1 MILLVGQIVSIL
13 ISSLGVIFV
22 ARFLGSVDYGEVAVV
37 MIPVNIV
44 ILFQGIGV
52 DQAMTRFLAKYRGEG
67 RMKDLKVITIVGLSF
82 CVSVSLVSAA
92 LLWLSSG
99 WLARNFLQNEKLVPL
114 LNIAVLAVV
123 GNTLLTT
130 IQSILVGY
138 ERMGLRSVTMISWS
152 VLKSLLAPLLVWL
165 GLGPY
170 GAVLGNS
177 VGILVVGI
185 FSLVL
190 LIVFVRGHDGGSS
203 IGFSEALRVLLVFGL
218 PLYMA
223 NLLGGGL
230 QQLYNSLMAIY
241 VDVGLIGNYN
251 AAVNFGV
258 LVTVFTGPI
267 ATALYPLFSK
277 INRED
282 KGLRVVFQSSV
293 KYTAL
298 ITLPVAMGLILLADP
313 VVRIVYG
320 SDFTFTAF
328 YLKLYLVVFL
338 FSGLGSLSV
347 NSLFNGIGETRQSFN
362 MNLVTLL
369 VGAPMAFLLIPRF
382 GVVGLLFTM
391 VVAPRVG
398 LFYGLWWIKKTFGFS
413 VETRSSVMIYASAF
427 AAYITGFTVMS
438 LVRLGGWVT
447 LIVVGVVFAPVYL
460 LMLPLSGALT
470 AFDLRE
476 FEALSRGLGPLAPL
490 GAAFVRVMGRLV
502 RRRGP

>member
-1 MILLVGQIVSIL
+1 MILLVGQIVSTL

-22 ARFLGSVDYGEVAVV
+22 ARFLGSVDYGEVTVV
-37 MIPVNIV
+37 MIPMNIV

-67 RMKDLKVITIVGLSF
+67 RTKDLKVITTVGLSF
-82 CVSVSLVSAA
+82 CVAVSLVSAA

-99 WLARNFLQNEKLVPL
+99 WLARNFLQNERLVPL
-114 LNIAVLAVV
+114 LNVAVLAVV

-138 ERMGLRSVTMISWS
+138 ERMGLRSVTMISLS
-152 VLKSLLAPLLVWL
+152 VVKSFLAPLLVWL

-177 VGILVVGI
+177 VGMLVVGI

-203 IGFSEALRVLLVFGL
+203 IGFSEALRGLFVFGL

-241 VDVGLIGNYN
+241 VDVSLIGNYS
-251 AAVNFGV
+251 AAVNFGA
-258 LVTVFTGPI
+258 LVAVFTGPI
-267 ATALYPLFSK
+267 TTALYPLFSK
-277 INRED
+277 MNRED

-298 ITLPVAMGLILLADP
+298 IILPVAMGLILLADP
-313 VVRIVYG
+313 VVGIVYG
-320 SDFTFTAF
+320 SDFVFTAF
-328 YLKLYLVVFL
+328 YLKLYLVAFL
-338 FSGLGSLSV
+338 FSGLGNFSV
-347 NSLFNGIGETRQSFN
+347 NNLFNGIGETRQSFN
-362 MNLVTLL
+362 TNLLALL
-369 VGAPMAFLLIPRF
+369 VGAPMALLLIPRF

-413 VETRSSVMIYASAF
+413 VEMRSSVMIYASAF
-427 AAYITGFTVMS
+427 AAYIAGFAVMS
-438 LVRLGGWVT
+438 LVGLGGWVT
-447 LIVVGVVFAPVYL
+447 LIVVGVVFALVYL

-470 AFDLRE
+470 VFDLRE
-476 FEALSRGLGPLAPL
+476 FGALSRGLGPLAPL
-490 GAAFVRVMGRLV
+490 GAAFVRVMGRLM
-502 RRRGP
+502 RRRGT

>member
-1 MILLVGQIVSIL
+1 MLLVGQIVSTL

-22 ARFLGSVDYGEVAVV
+22 ARFLGSVDYGEVALV
-37 MIPVNIV
+37 MIPVNVV

-52 DQAMTRFLAKYRGEG
+52 DQAMTRFLAKYRVEG
-67 RMKDLKVITIVGLSF
+67 RTKDLEVITAGGLSF
-82 CVSVSLVSAA
+82 CVVVSLVSAA
-92 LLWLSSG
+92 LLWLSSD
-99 WLARNFLQNEKLVPL
+99 WLARNFLRDEGLVPL

-130 IQSILVGY
+130 TQCILVGY
-138 ERMGLRSVTMISWS
+138 ERMSLRVVTTVSWS
-152 VLKSLLAPLLVWL
+152 VVKSFLAPFLVWL

-170 GAVLGNS
+170 GAVLGNNA
-177 VGILVVGI
+177 GLLVVGI

-190 LIVFVRGHDGGSS
+190 LVVFVTGRDDGSG
-203 IGFSEALRVLLVFGL
+203 IGLSETLKMLLVFGL
-218 PLYMA
+218 PLYLA

-277 INRED
+277 MRRGD

-298 ITLPVAMGLILLADP
+298 ITLPVAAGLILLADP
-313 VVRIVYG
+313 VVGIVYG
-320 SDFTFTAF
+320 SDYVFTAF
-328 YLKLYLVVFL
+328 YLKLYLVAFL

-347 NSLFNGIGETRQSFN
+347 NSLFNGVGETHQSLN
-362 MNLVTLL
+362 MNIFTLL
-369 VGAPMAFLLIPRF
+369 VGVPMALLLIPCW
-382 GVVGLLFTM
+382 GVVGLLVTM
-391 VVAPRVG
+391 LVAPRVG
-398 LFYGLWWIKKTFGFS
+398 LFYGLWWIRREFGFS
-413 VETRSSVMIYASAF
+413 VETRSSVMIYFSAF
-427 AAYITGFTVMS
+427 TAFLAGFAVMN
-438 LVRLGGWVT
+438 LVRLSNWAM
-447 LIVVGVVFAPVYL
+447 LLVVGLVFAAVYL
-460 LMLPLSGALT
+460 FLLPLSGALT

-476 FEALSRGLGPLAPL
+476 FESMSGGLGPLRGPIRL
-490 GAAFVRVMGRLV
+490 FVVLMRRLV
-502 RRRGP
+502 RE